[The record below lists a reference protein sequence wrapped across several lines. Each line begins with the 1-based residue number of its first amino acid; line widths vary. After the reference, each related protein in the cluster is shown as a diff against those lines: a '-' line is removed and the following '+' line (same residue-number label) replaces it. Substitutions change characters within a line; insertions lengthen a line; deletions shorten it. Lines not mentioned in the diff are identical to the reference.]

1 MDFLEAFVGSLG
13 FSQKCLRDWKHF
25 FEFLNI
31 VGESAEIAEAWIGEK
46 KFQNY
51 GLNLDQWSAAQ
62 EANKK
67 SSKKN

>member
-31 VGESAEIAEAWIGEK
+31 VGESAEIAEA
-46 KFQNY
+46 
-51 GLNLDQWSAAQ
+51 
-62 EANKK
+62 
-67 SSKKN
+67 